1 MPMALIWNI
10 NGVRRQTVPNGGYIE
25 YTKYTRVSKCA
36 NGGYI
41 DYK

>member
-1 MPMALIWNI
+1 MPMAFIWNI

-25 YTKYTRVSKCA
+25 YTRVSKCA